1 MFREAPLNP
10 PNGPLPTEGAT
21 LNALTEQTEEC
32 GGGEG
37 VWLKKWGAVIP
48 ALSQPVRHF
57 Q

>member
-37 VWLKKWGAVIP
+37 VRLKKGGLLSGVIP
-48 ALSQPVRHF
+48 AG
-57 Q
+57 